1 MSFNFGFS
9 YIGAIFLLML
19 MIPNFIWTKHQPKN
33 YECYVKNENK
43 LLLYLE
49 RIGEVSVTCLVLVF
63 DDFNINEISM
73 NTLLLLIAFLLMLLY
88 EWFWIRYFHSEQTME
103 DFYGNLFFIPIP
115 GAVLPVIAFLLLA
128 IYGRNLFLF
137 IAALILGIGHIGIHL
152 QHCSKLPASLK
163 EEG

>member
-1 MSFNFGFS
+1 M
-9 YIGAIFLLML
+9 IL
-19 MIPNFIWTKHQPKN
+19 MIPNFIWNKHQPKN

-43 LLLYLE
+43 LLLCLE

-63 DDFNINEISM
+63 NDFNINEISM

-88 EWFWIRYFHSEQTME
+88 EWFWIRYFHSEQTMQ
-103 DFYGNLFFIPIP
+103 DFYGDMFFIPIP
-115 GAVLPVIAFLLLA
+115 GAVLPVITLLLLA

-137 IAALILGIGHIGIHL
+137 IAALILGSGHIGIHL
-152 QHCSKLPASLK
+152 QHRSKLQTLMK

>member
-9 YIGAIFLLML
+9 YIGAIFLMML

-49 RIGEVSVTCLVLVF
+49 RIGEVSVTGFVLVF

-88 EWFWIRYFHSEQTME
+88 EWFWIRYFHSEQTMQ
-103 DFYGNLFFIPIP
+103 DFYGDMFFIPIP
-115 GAVLPVIAFLLLA
+115 GAVLPVITFLLLA

-152 QHCSKLPASLK
+152 QYRSKLPVSLK

>member
-9 YIGAIFLLML
+9 YIDAIFLMIL

-43 LLLYLE
+43 LLLCLE

-88 EWFWIRYFHSEQTME
+88 EWFWIRYFHSEQTMQ
-103 DFYGNLFFIPIP
+103 DFYGDIPIP
-115 GAVLPVIAFLLLA
+115 GAVLPVITFLLLA

-152 QHCSKLPASLK
+152 QHRSKLPASLK